1 MADMKY
7 PKNIFKMEYMNKT
20 FVCLFLLFLVKVSLH
35 KNFIRQKFR
44 TYNYLGNMPSWEM
57 LWLIRF
63 FKKSVL
69 LLWGRDAVS
78 SYTSLISFCGQG

>member
-20 FVCLFLLFLVKVSLH
+20 FVCLFLLFLVKVSRL
-35 KNFIRQKFR
+35 KNFIRQEFR
-44 TYNYLGNMPSWEM
+44 TYNYHGNMPSWEI

-63 FKKSVL
+63 LKKNCPVVM
-69 LLWGRDAVS
+69 GA
-78 SYTSLISFCGQG
+78 